1 MNTDE
6 KRGRGRPPKKPEDN
20 PKNKRI
26 NLRLTQEEYTDIKEL
41 AKDCGM
47 NVTDLII
54 EALKFFR
61 EQKKAN

>member
-1 MNTDE
+1 MNKE
-6 KRGRGRPPKKPEDN
+6 EHRRRGRPKLKPEDN
-20 PKNKRI
+20 PRNKRI
-26 NLRLTQEEYTDIKEL
+26 DLRVTESEYTDIKEL
-41 AKDCGM
+41 AKDYGM